1 VEGGEKAEEKEET
14 NENGANRLG
23 TRQIRRKSDKWRN
36 EKKNRKMIES
46 TK

>member
-1 VEGGEKAEEKEET
+1 VEGGGKAEEKEET

-23 TRQIRRKSDKWRN
+23 RQIRKKVTSGGT
-36 EKKNRKMIES
+36 KKNRKMIES